1 MSASRAYFS
10 LSASNACRALNS
22 LWSLDRATIHPGAA
36 GRIPY
41 LKGVIGLNDVGIAL
55 GCISWQLR
63 FCCHLALKGDAQTRS
78 TLDALLA
85 LNTIRANW
93 TLDAGF
99 SLWSLDALGAISASK
114 ALHPLGALNALLTL
128 WTLKRAACY
137 PSHGQTGQQPG
148 VSTAAIAVSHR

>member
-1 MSASRAYFS
+1 MSSSRAYFS
-10 LSASNACRALNS
+10 LNTSNASRALNS
-22 LWSLDRATIHPGAA
+22 LWSLDRATIHPGA
-36 GRIPY
+36 GGEVPH

-85 LNTIRANW
+85 LNTIRANR
-93 TLDAGF
+93 TLDT
-99 SLWSLDALGAISASK
+99 SLTLWSLDALNAISASK

-128 WTLKRAACY
+128 WTFKRATCY
-137 PSHGQTGQQPG
+137 PSHGQAGQ
-148 VSTAAIAVSHR
+148 

>member
-10 LSASNACRALNS
+10 LNTSNASWALNS
-22 LWSLDRATIHPGAA
+22 LRSLNRATIHPAAA

-41 LKGVIGLNDVGIAL
+41 LKGVIGLHDVGIAL

-85 LNTIRANW
+85 LNTIRTNR

-137 PSHGQTGQQPG
+137 PSHGHAGQQPG
-148 VSTAAIAVSHR
+148 VSTAAIAVLHR

>member
-1 MSASRAYFS
+1 MSASWAYFS
-10 LSASNACRALNS
+10 LNASNASWALNS
-22 LWSLDRATIHPGAA
+22 LRSLDRAAIHPGAA

-41 LKGVIGLNDVGIAL
+41 LKGVIGLHDVGIAL
-55 GCISWQLR
+55 GCISWQLS

-85 LNTIRANW
+85 LNTIRTNR
-93 TLDAGF
+93 TLDASF

-128 WTLKRAACY
+128 RTFKRAACY
-137 PSHGQTGQQPG
+137 PSHGHAGQQPG
-148 VSTAAIAVSHR
+148 VSTAAIAVLHR

>member
-10 LSASNACRALNS
+10 LNASNASWALNS
-22 LWSLDRATIHPGAA
+22 LWSLDRATIHPAAA

-85 LNTIRANW
+85 LNTIRTNR

-114 ALHPLGALNALLTL
+114 ALHPLGALNTLLTL
-128 WTLKRAACY
+128 RTFKRAACY
-137 PSHGQTGQQPG
+137 PSHGQAGQ
-148 VSTAAIAVSHR
+148 